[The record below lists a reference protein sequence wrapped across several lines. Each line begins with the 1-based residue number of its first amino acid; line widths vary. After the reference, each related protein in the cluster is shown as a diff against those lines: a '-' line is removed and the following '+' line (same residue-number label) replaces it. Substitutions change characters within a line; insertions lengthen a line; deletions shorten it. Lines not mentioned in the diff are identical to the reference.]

1 MAREKLLLNSAACLL
16 SKISKQ
22 TINCSLTHIRTSC
35 TDRLITYN
43 CVYLFSR
50 ALFYFNMS
58 SEIESPVSKYGRS
71 SEFGGVLDFIQ
82 SMISND
88 TLRKSFDIPHL
99 VMVGRQNMAKTTLIN
114 RLIGRYLLP
123 MRRNETANTLQARTT
138 YPIILNLRN
147 GPKTIVEVRCDTCQ
161 GIGGEVENP
170 TDDQV
175 EDFLKQVAGHLPKE
189 EGTPISKTP
198 VNVTLQGMILFVYSC
213 FEKGCRKKMCP
224 RQTRKV
230 IWDLINTLFLTL

>member
-1 MAREKLLLNSAACLL
+1 
-16 SKISKQ
+16 
-22 TINCSLTHIRTSC
+22 
-35 TDRLITYN
+35 
-43 CVYLFSR
+43 
-50 ALFYFNMS
+50 MS

-71 SEFGGVLDFIQ
+71 SEFGSVLDFIQ

-161 GIGGEVENP
+161 GIGGGVENP

-213 FEKGCRKKMCP
+213 LEKGCRKKMST
-224 RQTRKV
+224 RQSRKV
-230 IWDLINTLFLTL
+230 I

>member
-1 MAREKLLLNSAACLL
+1 M
-16 SKISKQ
+16 
-22 TINCSLTHIRTSC
+22 
-35 TDRLITYN
+35 
-43 CVYLFSR
+43 
-50 ALFYFNMS
+50 
-58 SEIESPVSKYGRS
+58 SKYGRS
-71 SEFGGVLDFIQ
+71 SEFGSVLDFIQ

-213 FEKGCRKKMCP
+213 FEKGCRKKCVRDKP
-224 RQTRKV
+224 ER
-230 IWDLINTLFLTL
+230 

>member
-1 MAREKLLLNSAACLL
+1 MNRSPIYL
-16 SKISKQ
+16 
-22 TINCSLTHIRTSC
+22 RT
-35 TDRLITYN
+35 
-43 CVYLFSR
+43 V
-50 ALFYFNMS
+50 LFYSPQRFNFNMS

-147 GPKTIVEVRCDTCQ
+147 GPKTIVEVRCDTCE

-198 VNVTLQGMILFVYSC
+198 VNVTLQGMIMFDD
-213 FEKGCRKKMCP
+213 GKKVTFNSVIRTTRLIFKVPCP
-224 RQTRKV
+224 RFVRTLYSVRDFLSIVSGTRQ
-230 IWDLINTLFLTL
+230 NTSCSNREFFFLA

>member
-1 MAREKLLLNSAACLL
+1 
-16 SKISKQ
+16 
-22 TINCSLTHIRTSC
+22 
-35 TDRLITYN
+35 
-43 CVYLFSR
+43 
-50 ALFYFNMS
+50 MS
-58 SEIESPVSKYGRS
+58 GEAEPPLAKYGQS
-71 SEFGGVLDFIQ
+71 SDFGSVLDFIQ

-88 TLRKSFDIPHL
+88 ILRKSFDIPHL

-189 EGTPISKTP
+189 KGTPISKSP
-198 VNVTLQGMILFVYSC
+198 VNVTLQGTFNSVIRTTDHVSRCLSSLCLSLVLD
-213 FEKGCRKKMCP
+213 ELQTDP
-224 RQTRKV
+224 TTRK
-230 IWDLINTLFLTL
+230 IFFSCLIFQLDKCSFVRDREKVSNTILVP

>member
-1 MAREKLLLNSAACLL
+1 
-16 SKISKQ
+16 
-22 TINCSLTHIRTSC
+22 
-35 TDRLITYN
+35 
-43 CVYLFSR
+43 
-50 ALFYFNMS
+50 MS

-71 SEFGGVLDFIQ
+71 SEFGSVLDFIQ

-123 MRRNETANTLQARTT
+123 MRRSETANTLQARTT

-147 GPKTIVEVRCDTCQ
+147 GPKTIVEVRCDTCE

-198 VNVTLQGMILFVYSC
+198 VNVTLQGMMQADQTPRKNIFFLLNVSVRQNEPSSGD
-213 FEKGCRKKMCP
+213 EKKSLVLLWYREVP
-224 RQTRKV
+224 PA
-230 IWDLINTLFLTL
+230 

>member
-1 MAREKLLLNSAACLL
+1 
-16 SKISKQ
+16 
-22 TINCSLTHIRTSC
+22 
-35 TDRLITYN
+35 
-43 CVYLFSR
+43 
-50 ALFYFNMS
+50 MS

-198 VNVTLQGMILFVYSC
+198 VNVTLQGMILFIY
-213 FEKGCRKKMCP
+213 MY
-224 RQTRKV
+224 
-230 IWDLINTLFLTL
+230 I